1 MENAWRSRKSCSK
14 LVLQPRYLNKLRGD
28 LPSPKISRLL
38 GGWRNKMQKMRKGVG
53 FVWNTVLTT
62 GCCLQ
67 LDDNCPGC
75 LILLSGK
82 IWDVD
87 RYMTG
92 VATVDKHIWKKHIP
106 RFFCADSRPFFS
118 SAFCLLEW
126 FPIHTASHSI
136 GNAWGAFLTTT
147 LHICSQWF
155 HASTKKKLASKASK
169 LKTPPPTRATRKDLQ
184 LPAARILKLNCPKKK
199 NSSLQRWNWVPLAQG
214 RSCLSLCN
222 QHLYWP
228 VRNPEARKQLLRTIQ
243 RAAGWDIY
251 YSEADCNR
259 IKSPKVFAIQTESKD
274 CPGCPSCRIQAWSTI
289 IQVYLDLLPQVTIV
303 VTTWD
308 Y

>member
-92 VATVDKHIWKKHIP
+92 VATVDKHIWKNTFPVSSVQIHDL
-106 RFFCADSRPFFS
+106 FFHQHSVYWNDFQYIRPLTALETPGEHSWQQLFTYVHSDFTLPQKKIGLKSIQAEDSATNEGNQKRPTAAS
-118 SAFCLLEW
+118 SQNLE
-126 FPIHTASHSI
+126 T
-136 GNAWGAFLTTT
+136 
-147 LHICSQWF
+147 
-155 HASTKKKLASKASK
+155 
-169 LKTPPPTRATRKDLQ
+169 Q
-184 LPAARILKLNCPKKK
+184 LPKKK
-199 NSSLQRWNWVPLAQG
+199 EQLLTKVELGSPCTREILSVSVQSASVLACSEPRSTETAAADNSKGSWLRYLLFRSRLQQ
-214 RSCLSLCN
+214 N
-222 QHLYWP
+222 QITESF
-228 VRNPEARKQLLRTIQ
+228 RNP
-243 RAAGWDIY
+243 
-251 YSEADCNR
+251 NR
-259 IKSPKVFAIQTESKD
+259 IKGL
-274 CPGCPSCRIQAWSTI
+274 PGMPSCRIQAWSTI